1 MKLYF
6 KDGVTIA
13 TTVMIFIINGYIA
26 FCILTRKHTQQW
38 GLRSLILL
46 VYGLVVCC
54 FAATRD
60 GLDKTIQNAIDGSC
74 DPGLFQLIS
83 IPNIAGCIGALA
95 VIVGIIATPIAKT
108 QAAREVWF
116 YVMSGGITLKILTV
130 EIARIIAL
138 LR

>member
-13 TTVMIFIINGYIA
+13 TTIMLLMLAVYIF
-26 FCILTRKHTQQW
+26 FCIATCKSTEHW

-46 VYGLVVCC
+46 IFGLVVCC

-83 IPNIAGCIGALA
+83 IPNIVGCIGALA
-95 VIVGIIATPIAKT
+95 VIVGIIATPIARS
-108 QAAREVWF
+108 QEAREVWF

>member
-13 TTVMIFIINGYIA
+13 TTVMILILIGYIA
-26 FCILTRKHTQQW
+26 FCILTRKQTQHW

-83 IPNIAGCIGALA
+83 IPNIARLYRCACGNCRNNRNAD
-95 VIVGIIATPIAKT
+95 
-108 QAAREVWF
+108 
-116 YVMSGGITLKILTV
+116 S
-130 EIARIIAL
+130 
-138 LR
+138 